1 MRRPAQIILHRPLI
15 SNIFI
20 STDASEMMDHLT
32 ISRVSSAD
40 YLYVRYDNSG
50 YHAQKFVVSV
60 DKSAI

>member
-20 STDASEMMDHLT
+20 STDASEMTDHLT

-40 YLYVRYDNSG
+40 MFDMII
-50 YHAQKFVVSV
+50 V
-60 DKSAI
+60 DITPYGSLFM